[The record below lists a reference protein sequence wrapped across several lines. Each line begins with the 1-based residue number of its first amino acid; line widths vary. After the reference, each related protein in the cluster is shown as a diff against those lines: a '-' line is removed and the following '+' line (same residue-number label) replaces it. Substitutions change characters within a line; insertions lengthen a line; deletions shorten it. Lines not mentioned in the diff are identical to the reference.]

1 MQLVP
6 QGGAP
11 IVNRGGLASGA
22 LLRDIHN
29 GLLRIVEG
37 KASNTEPPAMAKVV
51 VSAPFNL
58 QNYSC
63 R

>member
-1 MQLVP
+1 MQLVS
-6 QGGAP
+6 QGGLP
-11 IVNRGGLASGA
+11 IVNRAGLASGA

-37 KASNTEPPAMAKVV
+37 KASVAEPPTAAKIA
-51 VSAPFNL
+51 VSTSFKYPMCN
-58 QNYSC
+58 C